1 MIKVTDMGNQIGVAM
16 EGNAKTLAVELAAV
30 FNALIDRCGEENG
43 PLLIGIALKMSE
55 AGQIA
60 DKWIAE
66 LENEDEDDDNVVSI
80 DDLIL
85 AAMKEARGE

>member
-1 MIKVTDMGNQIGVAM
+1 MIKVTDMGNQIGVALD
-16 EGNAKTLAVELAAV
+16 GNAKTLAVELAAM
-30 FNALIDRCGEENG
+30 FNAFIDHCGEENG
-43 PLLIGIALKMSE
+43 PLLIGMAMRMSRL
-55 AGQIA
+55 GKIA

-66 LENEDEDDDNVVSI
+66 SDVEDDDSGVSI

>member
-1 MIKVTDMGNQIGVAM
+1 MIKVTDMGNQIGVTT

-30 FNALIDRCGEENG
+30 FNAFIDRFGKENG
-43 PLLIGIALKMSE
+43 PLLIGIALKISR

-66 LENEDEDDDNVVSI
+66 SEDEDDDSGVSI
-80 DDLIL
+80 DDLII

>member
-1 MIKVTDMGNQIGVAM
+1 MIKVTDMGNRIGVAM

-30 FNALIDRCGEENG
+30 FDALIDRCGEENG
-43 PLLIGIALKMSE
+43 PLLIGIALKMSR

-66 LENEDEDDDNVVSI
+66 SDVEDDDSGVSI

>member
-1 MIKVTDMGNQIGVAM
+1 MIKVTDTGDRISVAID
-16 EGNAKTLAVELAAV
+16 GNAKTIAVDLAAL
-30 FNALIDRCGEENG
+30 FNAFIDNFGDDNG
-43 PLLIGIALKMSE
+43 PLLIGMAMRMSQL
-55 AGQIA
+55 GKIA

-66 LENEDEDDDNVVSI
+66 SDVEDDDSSVSI